1 MNNGYNGSDDDRSG
15 SGFAGLGGSQNSY
28 GYDDEYGYGDE
39 QSDTADNSGFGS
51 GFASAGASF
60 DNISGT
66 NDYSSQGMNGGYSST
81 NDYSSQ
87 NMNGGYGSTNDYSSQ
102 NMNSGY
108 SGTND
113 YSSQNMNGGYSGT
126 NDYSSQNMN
135 GGYSG
140 TNDYSSQNTNSFG
153 QQDNYDPNAPL
164 YRPEDDFAANAPLYS
179 PNGSGFD
186 SKFDSQASPASK
198 YNMSMTITKGKYTW
212 ILIIALVLFFISIG
226 GFILY
231 KALFEKKS
239 IKEYWESSTGQDER
253 ALLKKEFLAENPDVR
268 DFDIIAEGDDVLV
281 YEVTYDKVNFT
292 AKERE
297 AADAYFELVAPSM
310 KQEIQKIIKKAGI
323 RDFSIVF
330 RFKGKAD
337 NTIAEYTYK
346 LNE

>member
-102 NMNSGY
+102 NMNS
-108 SGTND
+108 
-113 YSSQNMNGGYSGT
+113 
-126 NDYSSQNMN
+126 
-135 GGYSG
+135 GYSG

>member
-1 MNNGYNGSDDDRSG
+1 
-15 SGFAGLGGSQNSY
+15 
-28 GYDDEYGYGDE
+28 
-39 QSDTADNSGFGS
+39 
-51 GFASAGASF
+51 
-60 DNISGT
+60 
-66 NDYSSQGMNGGYSST
+66 
-81 NDYSSQ
+81 
-87 NMNGGYGSTNDYSSQ
+87 
-102 NMNSGY
+102 
-108 SGTND
+108 
-113 YSSQNMNGGYSGT
+113 
-126 NDYSSQNMN
+126 
-135 GGYSG
+135 
-140 TNDYSSQNTNSFG
+140 
-153 QQDNYDPNAPL
+153 
-164 YRPEDDFAANAPLYS
+164 
-179 PNGSGFD
+179 
-186 SKFDSQASPASK
+186 
-198 YNMSMTITKGKYTW
+198 MSMTITKGKYTW

>member
-39 QSDTADNSGFGS
+39 QSDNADNSGFGS

-66 NDYSSQGMNGGYSST
+66 NDYSSQGMN
-81 NDYSSQ
+81 
-87 NMNGGYGSTNDYSSQ
+87 
-102 NMNSGY
+102 SGY

-113 YSSQNMNGGYSGT
+113 YSSQGMNGGYSGT

-135 GGYSG
+135 GGYSS
-140 TNDYSSQNTNSFG
+140 TNDYSSQGTNSFG

-297 AADAYFELVAPSM
+297 AADAYFEIVAPSM

>member
-39 QSDTADNSGFGS
+39 QSDNADNSGFGS

-66 NDYSSQGMNGGYSST
+66 NDYSSQG
-81 NDYSSQ
+81 
-87 NMNGGYGSTNDYSSQ
+87 
-102 NMNSGY
+102 MNSGY

-135 GGYSG
+135 GGYSS
-140 TNDYSSQNTNSFG
+140 TNDYSSQGTNSFG

>member
-39 QSDTADNSGFGS
+39 QSDNADNSGFGS

-66 NDYSSQGMNGGYSST
+66 NDYSSQG
-81 NDYSSQ
+81 
-87 NMNGGYGSTNDYSSQ
+87 
-102 NMNSGY
+102 MNSGY

-135 GGYSG
+135 GGYSS
-140 TNDYSSQNTNSFG
+140 TNDYSSQGTNSFG

-297 AADAYFELVAPSM
+297 AADAYFEIVAQSM

>member
-39 QSDTADNSGFGS
+39 QSDNADNSGFGS

-66 NDYSSQGMNGGYSST
+66 NDYSSQGMN
-81 NDYSSQ
+81 
-87 NMNGGYGSTNDYSSQ
+87 
-102 NMNSGY
+102 SGY

-113 YSSQNMNGGYSGT
+113 YSSQNMNGGYSST
-126 NDYSSQNMN
+126 NDYSSQ
-135 GGYSG
+135 G
-140 TNDYSSQNTNSFG
+140 TNSFG

-239 IKEYWESSTGQDER
+239 IKEYWESSTGQGER

-297 AADAYFELVAPSM
+297 AADAYFEIVAPSM

>member
-66 NDYSSQGMNGGYSST
+66 NDYSSQGMN
-81 NDYSSQ
+81 
-87 NMNGGYGSTNDYSSQ
+87 
-102 NMNSGY
+102 SGY

-113 YSSQNMNGGYSGT
+113 YSSQGMNGGYSGT
-126 NDYSSQNMN
+126 NDYSSQ
-135 GGYSG
+135 G
-140 TNDYSSQNTNSFG
+140 TNSFG

-268 DFDIIAEGDDVLV
+268 DFDIIAEGDDVPV

-297 AADAYFELVAPSM
+297 AADAYFEIVAPSM

>member
-39 QSDTADNSGFGS
+39 QSDNADNSGFGS

-66 NDYSSQGMNGGYSST
+66 NDYSSQGMN
-81 NDYSSQ
+81 
-87 NMNGGYGSTNDYSSQ
+87 
-102 NMNSGY
+102 SGY

-126 NDYSSQNMN
+126 NDYSSQGMN

-140 TNDYSSQNTNSFG
+140 TNDYSSQGTNSFG

>member
-102 NMNSGY
+102 NMNS
-108 SGTND
+108 
-113 YSSQNMNGGYSGT
+113 
-126 NDYSSQNMN
+126 
-135 GGYSG
+135 GYSG

-297 AADAYFELVAPSM
+297 AADAYFEIVAPSM